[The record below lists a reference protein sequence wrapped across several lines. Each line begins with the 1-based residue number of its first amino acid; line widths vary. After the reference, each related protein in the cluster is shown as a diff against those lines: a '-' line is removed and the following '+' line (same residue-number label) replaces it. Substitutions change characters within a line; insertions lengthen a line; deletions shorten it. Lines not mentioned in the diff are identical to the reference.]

1 MVELKLKIA
10 IFVTSLRFGFVG
22 AVRDIDLGGG
32 VVVLPHDPATVAMV
46 GYHAGLNYNL
56 AWDIFTGRGLPIEW
70 YLLSTL
76 KLTYTTYCT
85 DVTCTY

>member
-22 AVRDIDLGGG
+22 AVRDVDLGGA
-32 VVVLPHDPATVAMV
+32 VVVLPHDPAAVAMV

-56 AWDIFTGRGLPIEW
+56 AWNILIGRELPIEW
-70 YLLSTL
+70 YI
-76 KLTYTTYCT
+76 
-85 DVTCTY
+85 